1 MITNSKSMIDNKL
14 LTIVIPCKNEKLNII
29 QTLNSIYNQN
39 GIHNLDIIIADNSD
53 DDITFKLILDSVDKY
68 SPVLNIKI
76 IKGGFPAEARA
87 NGANLVT
94 SKYILFLDAD
104 VELIGYSFLI
114 KVLENIEIN
123 NKDLL
128 SVKFKTEKKYN
139 YIYRFFDFFQNIG
152 IKLNSVFAVGGFQL
166 WKLDAY
172 NRTGGYIPELLF
184 AEDYWLSSKVNKK
197 DFIIDN
203 HNYVYTSARRF
214 KSKGIYY
221 MAKMMILSYFN
232 RNNIDFFKK
241 HHNYWE

>member
-1 MITNSKSMIDNKL
+1 MIIDNKL
-14 LTIVIPCKNEKLNII
+14 LTIVIPCKNEGLNII

-39 GIHNLDIIIADNSD
+39 GIYNLDVIISDNSD

-94 SKYILFLDAD
+94 SKYLLFLDAD
-104 VELIGYSFLI
+104 VELIGNDFLFNVLYNIVYS
-114 KVLENIEIN
+114 

-128 SVKFKTEKKYN
+128 TVKFKTQEGYN
-139 YIYRFFDFFQNIG
+139 YIYRIFDRFQKLG
-152 IKLNSVFAVGGFQL
+152 VLLNSVFAVGGFQL

-172 NRTGGYIPELLF
+172 NKTGGYLPELLF

-197 DFIIDN
+197 DFIIDE

-221 MAKMMILSYFN
+221 MVKMMILSYLN
-232 RNNIDFFKK
+232 RNNIEFFKN
-241 HHNYWE
+241 HHNYWK